1 MFTIIKNR
9 TLDANFKKLKL
20 IPTTELIGYCVKL
33 TGAPS
38 CVPLVIE
45 KNTGEPA
52 YDTHMVLLDSL
63 TNELCVF
70 EWTSPPWSVLGSTT
84 TYQANPLTLAF
95 DYSGRYVT
103 PPVGSPS
110 MFNQHIPQPR
120 YTQDTMGDGS
130 ILTMFE
136 PSDTDVVEPTL
147 SVACQTLRDGSHIGT
162 VTFKRITIQNEM
174 DGKGTTW
181 RLLNNYLC
189 IVQDSSVW
197 YHSNAALAPLTID
210 QAIEIGLNPIVGLCD
225 ANGMHGLESKWITH
239 APTYHPMT
247 TRGHVASPY
256 NIGDFNPNN
265 AVPTHG
271 FQEVFQ
277 QFGETQPTRPM
288 PKGYRSNHY

>member
-1 MFTIIKNR
+1 MLTIIKNR

-20 IPTTELIGYCVKL
+20 IPITELKGYCVKL
-33 TGAPS
+33 TGVAPS
-38 CVPLVIE
+38 VPHVIKE
-45 KNTGEPA
+45 NTGEPA
-52 YDTHMVLLDSL
+52 YDTHMVLLDTL

-70 EWTSPPWSVLGSTT
+70 EWTSPPWGVLGSAIA
-84 TYQANPLTLAF
+84 YQANTLTLVF

-103 PPVGSPS
+103 PPVVSPS
-110 MFNQHIPQPR
+110 MFNRHIPQPR
-120 YTQDTMGDGS
+120 YTQDVMGDGS

-136 PSDTDVVEPTL
+136 PSDTDVVEPML
-147 SVACQTLRDGSHIGT
+147 SVAGQTLRDGSQIKT
-162 VTFKRITIQNEM
+162 VTFKRVTMQNEM

-189 IVQDSSVW
+189 IMQDSSVW
-197 YHSNAALAPLTID
+197 YHSNAGGAPLTID

-225 ANGMHGLESKWITH
+225 ANGTRGLESKWITH

-247 TRGHVASPY
+247 TQGYVTSPY
-256 NIGDFNPNN
+256 NHGDFNPNY

-271 FQEVFQ
+271 FQEVFP

-288 PKGYRSNHY
+288 PKGYRSNNY